1 MGSGIE
7 YAIFGSLMAANLGL
21 GLYFSVFKKTRERS
35 SSEVFLGSRTLAS
48 IPLAMSA
55 IASLISTMGIVGL
68 GAHFYAFGFHYDWS
82 LLATVVVLP
91 VVVYV
96 IVPTLYQLKVTSVF
110 EYLRLRFGNTV
121 GILMSLIHFFLSGGF
136 RGVVWTDSVQC
147 IIMLLAPLT
156 VIVKVV
162 YDSNTADVSLRPL
175 SSVPI
180 QDYIFKTR
188 FDLSSDENVWSCAV
202 PLTVYALFRQG
213 VDQVSIQRYMAAASL
228 QQAQRT
234 AVFGA
239 IFFILYNIVLS
250 GMGMALIYW
259 FRGCDPLLSGSISRI
274 DQIVPY
280 YVKTYL
286 AGFLGFPGFF
296 LAGAVSAATSTV
308 SSLIN
313 SQAAV
318 FYIDVISVLYT
329 KSDRLTARTTTSLA
343 FFFGIIMTLYSLIIP
358 LFGSA
363 LQVVM
368 VSFSAA
374 SGPFVGVML
383 LALVFPWGNGQGAL
397 SGAFVT
403 LSIQMWQVIGRY
415 TLDIRHPRMPAT
427 IEYCPNSSLVSAY
440 LGSNSSTTNAME
452 EDLLFI
458 YRISSYWWLFFSM
471 MLTVIIG
478 NIASLLTG
486 GSSDTLHLTS
496 SLCVKFWKKLKI
508 IPQSEKVFQVAQQG
522 ETEL

>member
-1 MGSGIE
+1 
-7 YAIFGSLMAANLGL
+7 
-21 GLYFSVFKKTRERS
+21 
-35 SSEVFLGSRTLAS
+35 
-48 IPLAMSA
+48 
-55 IASLISTMGIVGL
+55 
-68 GAHFYAFGFHYDWS
+68 
-82 LLATVVVLP
+82 
-91 VVVYV
+91 
-96 IVPTLYQLKVTSVF
+96 TSQ
-110 EYLRLRFGNTV
+110 
-121 GILMSLIHFFLSGGF
+121 GGF

-147 IIMLLAPLT
+147 VIMLLAPLT

-162 YDSNTADVSLRPL
+162 YDSNTPDVRLRPL

-228 QQAQRT
+228 RQAQRT

-286 AGFLGFPGFF
+286 TGFVGFPGFF

-318 FYIDVISVLYT
+318 FYIDVICVLYT

-427 IEYCPNSSLVSAY
+427 IEYC
-440 LGSNSSTTNAME
+440 
-452 EDLLFI
+452 
-458 YRISSYWWLFFSM
+458 
-471 MLTVIIG
+471 
-478 NIASLLTG
+478 
-486 GSSDTLHLTS
+486 
-496 SLCVKFWKKLKI
+496 
-508 IPQSEKVFQVAQQG
+508 
-522 ETEL
+522 